1 MAHIP
6 LYFLSFYVVIKHT
19 ARGQRERNNQKP
31 QGNFGNTIARNYKIN
46 GLIQ

>member
-19 ARGQRERNNQKP
+19 AEGKGKETIKSLREILGTQLPVIIKSMD
-31 QGNFGNTIARNYKIN
+31 
-46 GLIQ
+46 